1 VRQILPPFFNVSF
14 HGLPIAAMKSFRTL
28 LTPLVVILLCLA
40 AASAPAQEKAGEKA
54 AKAQPRVDPKQAR
67 SEFEKVYAQWK
78 DLLTQLAELQGKFE
92 KSNPREKAAIEKDY
106 TALVEKGN
114 KLSAQL
120 KSATETA
127 FQTDP
132 TDKEVWRLLA
142 IMAISAYNEDNHEE
156 AYRLSRMLLD
166 KNLDVPRMSYYAAR
180 AAMGVNRFE
189 EIPELMQAAMKEQP
203 ENEEIR
209 TFLAE
214 ARQYAQLW
222 QREQEIREAEAQ
234 ANNLPRVKLQ
244 TTQGNIVIELFE
256 DQAPNTVAN
265 IISLVEKGFYDGVKF
280 HRVIQGFMAQGG
292 DPTGT
297 GGGGPGYTI
306 KDEVNRSDARMHF
319 RGSLSMAK
327 TEAPDSGGSQF
338 FLCFRPT
345 PHLNGKHTVFGR
357 VIEGFEVLSKLKRVQ
372 PSPSGVS
379 PPDADKIVKATVIR
393 KRDHEYKPQ
402 TLPDK

>member
-1 VRQILPPFFNVSF
+1 MNFL
-14 HGLPIAAMKSFRTL
+14 RTII
-28 LTPLVVILLCLA
+28 TPLVVTVLCVPA
-40 AASAPAQEKAGEKA
+40 GSALAQEKARKTA
-54 AKAQPRVDPKQAR
+54 AETTQRVDPKQAR
-67 SEFEKVYAQWK
+67 AAFDKIYADWK
-78 DLLTQLAELQGKFE
+78 QLLSQLAELQGKYE
-92 KSNPREKAAIEKDY
+92 KANEREKAAIEKEY
-106 TALVEKGN
+106 NALVESGN
-114 KLSAQL
+114 KISAQL

-127 FQTDP
+127 FATDP

-142 IMAISAYNEDNHEE
+142 IMAISAHNEDNHEE
-156 AYRLSRMLLD
+156 SYRLARMLLD

-180 AAMGVNRFE
+180 AAMGVNRFD
-189 EIPELMQAAMKEQP
+189 EIPDLMDAAMKEQP
-203 ENEEIR
+203 ENEEIQK
-209 TFLAE
+209 FLAD
-214 ARQYAQLW
+214 ARHQADLW
-222 QREQEIREAEAQ
+222 KGEKPIREAEAK
-234 ANNLPRVKLQ
+234 ANNLPRVKMQ
-244 TTQGNIVIELFE
+244 TSKGDLVIELFE

-265 IISLVEKGFYDGVKF
+265 FISLVEKGYYDGVKF
-280 HRVIQGFMAQGG
+280 HRVIQDFMAQGG

-306 KDEVNRSDARMHF
+306 KDEVHRSDARMHF

-327 TEAPDSGGSQF
+327 TDAPDSGGSQF

-345 PHLNGKHTVFGR
+345 DHLNGKHTVFGR

-372 PSPSGVS
+372 PSPRGES